1 MWLLLS
7 LPTGLPRWGNGK
19 GRRQEFNPWVRKMPW
34 SRKRQPAPVFLPG
47 KLHGQRSLVGY
58 SGKVFKGTERTRH
71 PSFFLLTRFGLLRHS
86 LKFFSY

>member
-1 MWLLLS
+1 MWHLLS

-34 SRKRQPAPVFLPG
+34 SRKWQPAPVFLPG

-58 SGKVFKGTERTRH
+58 SCKVFKGLNAH
-71 PSFFLLTRFGLLRHS
+71 CIPP
-86 LKFFSY
+86 FSYSHASDCFGTV